1 MFDDVVALGRERPLR
16 GFVERFLGR
25 LESLDDAREVLH
37 DTGVG
42 LGVAAALE
50 LLLAFAAGSLSS
62 SPEPGNGAALLAA
75 MLLAPA
81 AAALRRGPARAA
93 ALAAATFAVLT
104 VALAIPLN
112 LVASRDAMLPVFAK
126 AVTLDAALLVL
137 GVRAARGALF
147 LSRTER
153 K

>member
-16 GFVERFLGR
+16 GFAERFLGR

-42 LGVAAALE
+42 LGVAAALQ
-50 LLLAFAAGSLSS
+50 LVLALAAGALSPPADAS
-62 SPEPGNGAALLAA
+62 NGAALLAA

-81 AAALRRGPARAA
+81 AAALRRGPAVSAA
-93 ALAAATFAVLT
+93 IFAVLA

-126 AVTLDAALLVL
+126 AVTLDAALLIL
-137 GVRAARGALF
+137 GIRAARGALF